1 MRHKVLKGRW
11 LTLGLL
17 LLICFLVSIT
27 ACTKQVAQQANSTNY
42 SANSAL
48 NGINTTSKIKI
59 GYLVFPPTITK
70 NQTTGE
76 LGGHFVETVN
86 EIARINNWT
95 PEFIE
100 TDWSTFA
107 TGLDSG
113 RFDMSIVPTFVT
125 IPRALSVY
133 FTRPL
138 FFAGNSAIVRAND
151 TRFTTLESID
161 RPDVTV
167 AVTQGEAGDEF
178 ATANFKKAKIMRFSG
193 GDQSL
198 AFQAVIAG
206 RADIALGDAY
216 VTAQFARANPNQVKD
231 LFAENPY
238 NLTPVSWAVRRGD
251 DQMLNF
257 LNNSL
262 ESLDYQGR
270 LREWE
275 RDAGANWLHLQRSW
289 EHTNS

>member
-1 MRHKVLKGRW
+1 MGLKTFRNRW
-11 LTLGLL
+11 FP
-17 LLICFLVSIT
+17 IFLSLVTIFSIGVA
-27 ACTKQVAQQANSTNY
+27 ACSQDSAQQTRARSSQTSTLEQII
-42 SANSAL
+42 A
-48 NGINTTSKIKI
+48 TSQLKI
-59 GYLVFPPTITK
+59 GYIVFPPAIVK

-76 LGGHFVETVN
+76 LGGHFVETIE

-100 TDWSTFA
+100 TNWSGFA
-107 TGLDSG
+107 TGLDSR
-113 RFDMSIVPTFVT
+113 RFDVSIAPTFVT

-138 FFAGNSAIVRAND
+138 FYAGNSAIVKANE

-161 RPDVTV
+161 RPEVTV
-167 AVTQGEAGDEF
+167 AVTQGEAGDEYVK
-178 ATANFKKAKIMRFSG
+178 ANFKNAKITRFSG

-198 AFQAVIAG
+198 AFQAVVAG

-216 VTAQFARANPNQVKD
+216 VTSQFARANPQVKD
-231 LFAENPY
+231 LFADAPY
-238 NLTPVSWAVRRGD
+238 NLTPISWAVRKGD

-257 LNNSL
+257 FNSSL

-275 RDAGANWLHLQRSW
+275 QQAGANWLHVKKVW
-289 EHTNS
+289 ESSAS